1 VHAVV
6 VTRAGM
12 TVSAEEL
19 TAHCRARIAG
29 YKLPR
34 SVDFVATLPKTGSG
48 KIQKTALREPFW
60 RGHQRQVN

>member
-1 VHAVV
+1 
-6 VTRAGM
+6 M
-12 TVSAEEL
+12 TVTAEEL
-19 TAHCRARIAG
+19 TAHCRTRIAG

>member
-1 VHAVV
+1 
-6 VTRAGM
+6 M
-12 TVSAEEL
+12 TVTAEEL
-19 TAHCRARIAG
+19 TAHCRTRIAG

-60 RGHQRQVN
+60 RGHQRRIS